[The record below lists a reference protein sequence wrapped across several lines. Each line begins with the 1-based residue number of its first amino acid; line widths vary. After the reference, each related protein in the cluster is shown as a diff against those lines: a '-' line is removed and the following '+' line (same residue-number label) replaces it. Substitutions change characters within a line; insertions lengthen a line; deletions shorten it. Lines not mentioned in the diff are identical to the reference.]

1 MAMIIN
7 GLRLCVSGVTVAL
20 AMLSLSACGWD
31 TAHSTPK
38 GQVIATVDGIE
49 ITQRDLAAE
58 MDMIGGENAD
68 PRVAQQAALQQI
80 VIRKIL
86 AREARARKLDDS
98 ADFGLLKQRSEESV
112 LESLLQRAMIRNLPD
127 PAPADAQRYV
137 SDHPDL
143 FGQRKI
149 FDVEQIRINQVAGP
163 DLVEKIKPLVALD
176 EVQALLDREGIK
188 YQRGS
193 GTLDALQAS
202 PDMVKQILA
211 LPPGE
216 IFILPMGGDMLVN
229 RIDAM
234 RTVPVGDEAARKFA
248 LAYLKQKGVADTLKN
263 QLAEIMK
270 KNKDKIHY
278 QKGYGPK
285 VADTGEKTARSGT

>member
-1 MAMIIN
+1 MN
-7 GLRLCVSGVTVAL
+7 RNSLRFCVSSVTAAL
-20 AMLSLSACGWD
+20 AMLSLSACGRD
-31 TAHSTPK
+31 SAHSTPK

-58 MDMIGGENAD
+58 MDMVGGAT
-68 PRVAQQAALQQI
+68 QGAALQQI

-86 AREARARKLDDS
+86 AREARARELDDS
-98 ADFGLLKQRSEESV
+98 ADFGLLKLRGEESV
-112 LESLLQRAMIRNLPD
+112 LESLLQRAMTRNLPD

-149 FDVEQIRINQVAGP
+149 FDVEQIRINQAAGS
-163 DLVEKIKPLVALD
+163 DLVEKVKPLVTLD
-176 EVQALLDREGIK
+176 EVQTLLDREGVK

-229 RIDAM
+229 RIDAV

-285 VADTGEKTARSGT
+285 VAETGEKTARSGT

>member
-1 MAMIIN
+1 MITSS
-7 GLRLCVSGVTVAL
+7 LRFCVSGMTAAAL
-20 AMLSLSACGWD
+20 ILGLSACGWD
-31 TAHSTPK
+31 STDSTPK

-58 MDMIGGENAD
+58 MDMIGGTHAD
-68 PRVAQQAALQQI
+68 PRATRQAALQQI
-80 VIRKIL
+80 VIRKML
-86 AREARARKLDDS
+86 AKEARTRKLDDS
-98 ADFGLLKQRSEESV
+98 ADFGLLKQRAEESV
-112 LESLLQRAMIRNLPD
+112 LESLLQRAMIRDLPD

-149 FDVEQIRINQVAGP
+149 FDVEQIRINQAADP
-163 DLVEKIKPLVALD
+163 DLVEKIKPLVTLD
-176 EVQALLDREGIK
+176 EVQALLDREGVK

-193 GTLDALQAS
+193 GTLNALQAS
-202 PDMVKQILA
+202 SDMVKQILA

-216 IFILPMGGDMLVN
+216 IFILPIGGSMLVN
-229 RIDAM
+229 RIDAV
-234 RTVPVGDEAARKFA
+234 RTVPVGDDAARKFA
-248 LAYLKQKGVADTLKN
+248 LDYLKQKGVSDTLKN

-270 KNKDKIHY
+270 KNKDRIHY

-285 VADTGEKTARSGT
+285 VAEAGEKTAQSGI